1 MMLDSLELL
10 LLAPALPPEVAEAVE
25 VVEAVDEVLPEPSS
39 MVKPTILDALWAPSL
54 ATILIT

>member
-1 MMLDSLELL
+1 MLDSLELL

-25 VVEAVDEVLPEPSS
+25 VVEVVDEVLPEPSS